1 MTEIEI
7 RGMKELLK
15 GLDELCKKSPE
26 IKRELHTAA
35 AERLKET
42 VDREIIASGVNDSH
56 GKIRGWQAKFVGSGG
71 GYAAVRPQSDGYGDM
86 IGQLKKAR
94 AQTGPNSPGAITNYL
109 ENGHRIRTPFADYS
123 GKRVKGY
130 HFYQRASESADR
142 EMKEVAEEY
151 ADKLADRI
159 TDMLGGD

>member
-1 MTEIEI
+1 MSEME
-7 RGMKELLK
+7 RLLK
-15 GLDELCKKSPE
+15 GLGELCKKSPE

-56 GKIRGWQAKFVGSGG
+56 GKIRGWQAKFVGSRG
-71 GYAAVRPQSDGYGDM
+71 GYAAVR
-86 IGQLKKAR
+86 
-94 AQTGPNSPGAITNYL
+94 AQKGETGKNSPGAITNYL

-123 GKRVKGY
+123 EKRVKGY
-130 HFYQRASESADR
+130 HFYQRASESAGR
-142 EMKEVAEEY
+142 EMKEVAEEF